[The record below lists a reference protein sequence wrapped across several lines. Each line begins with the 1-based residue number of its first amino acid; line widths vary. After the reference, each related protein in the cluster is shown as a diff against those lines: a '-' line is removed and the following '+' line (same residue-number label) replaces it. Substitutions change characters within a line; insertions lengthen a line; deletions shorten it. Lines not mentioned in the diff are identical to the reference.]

1 MHDLFDLTGKT
12 AIVTG
17 SSRGIGRAIAE
28 HFARHGANV
37 VISSRKAD
45 ACQEVADAINARDGG
60 RAVAIPASI
69 SSKQA
74 LEELVAG
81 THEAFGPVDICVCN
95 AASNPYY
102 GPAGGISDEAFR
114 KVLDNNIL
122 SNHWLAQLCLPD
134 MIEAR
139 DGAIIIVSSI
149 GGLKGSDTIGAYC
162 VSKAADMQLARNY
175 AVEYGRHNIRTNC
188 IAPGLIRTDMA
199 RALWENPAAEERF
212 NTQHPMRRMGVPEDL
227 AGAAVFLASRAGAY
241 VNGQTIV
248 VDGGTV
254 IAG

>member
-69 SSKQA
+69 SAKQA

-81 THEAFGPVDICVCN
+81 THKAFGPVDICVCN

-122 SNHWLAQLCLPD
+122 SNHWLAQMCLPD

>member
-45 ACQEVADAINARDGG
+45 ACAEVADAINARDGG

-81 THEAFGPVDICVCN
+81 THKALGPVDICVCN

-102 GPAGGISDEAFR
+102 GPADGISDEAFR

>member
-1 MHDLFDLTGKT
+1 MSLFDLSGKT
-12 AIVTG
+12 AIITG

-28 HFARHGANV
+28 HYALHGANV
-37 VISSRKAD
+37 VISSRTRE
-45 ACQEVADAINARDGG
+45 ACDEVAALINSRDGG
-60 RAVAIPASI
+60 RAIAIPASI
-69 SSKQA
+69 SSKPA

-81 THEAFGPVDICVCN
+81 ARAHFGPIDILVAN

-102 GPAGGISDEAFR
+102 GPAGGITDEQFR
-114 KVLDNNIL
+114 KIMDNNIL

-134 MIEAR
+134 MIER
-139 DGAIIIVSSI
+139 KDGAIIIVSSI
-149 GGLKGSDTIGAYC
+149 GGVKGSEVIGAYC
-162 VSKAADMQLARNY
+162 VSKAADMQIARNY

-212 NTQHPMRRMGVPEDL
+212 NTSHPMRRMGLPEDL
-227 AGAAVFLASRAGAY
+227 AGAAVFLGSRAGAY
-241 VNGQTIV
+241 VNGQTIF
-248 VDGGTV
+248 VDGGTI